1 MTDYF
6 CCHVERKDEETLFRS
21 PVVETSAVYSTL
33 HTSHSKLIITM
44 DNKFKLVSK
53 FKPAG
58 DQPQAV
64 EELCRNYNSGIDSQ
78 VLLGVTGSGKTFV
91 MANVIEKLQKP
102 TLIISPNKIL
112 AAQTYAEFKSFFPDN
127 AVEYFI
133 SYYDYYQPE
142 AYIPSSDTYIEKD
155 SSVNDHI
162 DRLRLKATTSL
173 LERKDVIVVASVSCI
188 YNLGSPSD
196 YRNMCVE
203 IVAGVE
209 KTRQHILNEL
219 VAIHYERNE
228 IEFIR
233 GRFRVKGDT
242 VEIFPAYL
250 ETAVR
255 IEFYGD
261 FIESI
266 KEFDPLTGEI
276 LRKKDRAYIYPAKH
290 FVTTGPKLETALQT
304 IKTELNE
311 RLAELNSK
319 KMLLEAQ
326 RLEQRTKY
334 DMEMLAET
342 GFCHGVENYSRH
354 LAGNPPGARPTTLID
369 YFLEAN
375 DDFLMIAD
383 ESHISLPQIR
393 GMYEGDR
400 SRKQTLVDFG
410 FRLPSALDNRPLKF
424 PEFEK
429 LIKKFM
435 MVSATPGV
443 YELERSKKH
452 IIDLVIRPTGLV
464 DPEVVI
470 RPIDGQIQD
479 MMLEIQKTV
488 DKKQRTLVTTLTK
501 KMSEDLAVYLKE
513 KGFKVE
519 YLHSEIETLERIE
532 ILKNLRLGKFD
543 VLVGINLLREGLDL
557 PEVSLVVVLDADK
570 EGFLRSESTLI
581 QICGRAARN
590 VDGRVIFY
598 ADNMTGSMQRALKEM
613 SRRRNKQIEYN
624 ETNKIKPRSIIKAV
638 HDLDEFQNLSK
649 SEGITAM
656 VAQTQAEY
664 ITAANIDGIING
676 IEERMKE
683 AADSLDFETAAILRD
698 KMLELKSMKSGK
710 MIKIAKKKK

>member
-1 MTDYF
+1 M
-6 CCHVERKDEETLFRS
+6 E
-21 PVVETSAVYSTL
+21 
-33 HTSHSKLIITM
+33 
-44 DNKFKLVSK
+44 KFKLVSK
-53 FKPAG
+53 FDPSG
-58 DQPQAV
+58 DQPAAID
-64 EELCRNYNSGIDSQ
+64 ELVRNYESGINSQ

-91 MANVIEKLQKP
+91 MANAIERLQKP

-112 AAQTYAEFKSFFPDN
+112 AAQTYAEFKSFFPHN

-155 SSVNDHI
+155 ASINDHI

-188 YNLGSPSD
+188 YNLGSPKD
-196 YRNMCVE
+196 YQNMCVE
-203 IVAGVE
+203 IIAGRE
-209 KTRQHILNEL
+209 KSRAKLLQEL

-228 IEFIR
+228 VEFIR

-261 FIESI
+261 TVESI
-266 KEFDPLTGEI
+266 KEFKPLTGEVVS
-276 LRKKDRAYIYPAKH
+276 KKEKSYIYPAKH
-290 FVTTGPKLETALQT
+290 FVTTAPKLEHALQT
-304 IKTELNE
+304 IKTELDE
-311 RLAELNSK
+311 RLEVLKSQK
-319 KMLLEAQ
+319 RLLEAQ
-326 RLEQRTKY
+326 RLEQRTRY
-334 DMEMLAET
+334 DMEMLRET
-342 GFCHGVENYSRH
+342 GFCNGVENYSRH
-354 LAGNPPGARPTTLID
+354 LSGNPPGTRPTTLID
-369 YFLEAN
+369 YFLQDNE
-375 DDFLMIAD
+375 DFLMIAD

-424 PEFEK
+424 PEFES

-443 YELERSKKH
+443 YELERSRKH
-452 IIDLVIRPTGLV
+452 IVDLIIRPTGLV
-464 DPEVVI
+464 DPEVII

-479 MMLEIQKTV
+479 LMGEIQKTA

-501 KMSEDLAVYLKE
+501 KMSEDLAGYLKE

-519 YLHSEIETLERIE
+519 YLHSEIDTLTRIE

-557 PEVSLVVVLDADK
+557 PEVSLVAVLDADK
-570 EGFLRSESTLI
+570 EGFLRSEPTLI

-598 ADNMTGSMQRALKEM
+598 ADTMTGSMQRALKEM

-624 ETNKIKPRSIIKAV
+624 EKNKITPKSIVKAV
-638 HDLDEFQNLSK
+638 HELDEFQNLSRAE
-649 SEGITAM
+649 SVTHLVAESQADYEITPK
-656 VAQTQAEY
+656 
-664 ITAANIDGIING
+664 NIDGIIK
-676 IEERMKE
+676 EMEDQMKE
-683 AADSLDFETAAILRD
+683 AADNLDFESAAVLRD
-698 KMLELKSMKSGK
+698 KMLELKAMKARK
-710 MIKIAKKKK
+710 RR

>member
-1 MTDYF
+1 M
-6 CCHVERKDEETLFRS
+6 E
-21 PVVETSAVYSTL
+21 
-33 HTSHSKLIITM
+33 
-44 DNKFKLVSK
+44 NFKLVSN
-53 FKPAG
+53 FMPSG
-58 DQPQAV
+58 DQPAAI
-64 EELCRNYNSGIDSQ
+64 EELCRNYESKINSQ

-112 AAQTYAEFKSFFPDN
+112 AAQTYAEFKSFFPHN

-155 SSVNDHI
+155 ASINDHI

-188 YNLGSPSD
+188 YNLGSPKD
-196 YRNMCVE
+196 YQNMCVE
-203 IVAGVE
+203 IIAGQE
-209 KTRQHILNEL
+209 KSRERLLSEL

-250 ETAVR
+250 ETAIR

-261 FIESI
+261 TIESI
-266 KEFDPLTGEI
+266 KEFNPLTGEVAV
-276 LRKKDRAYIYPAKH
+276 KKDKSYIYPAKH
-290 FVTTGPKLETALQT
+290 FVTTGPKIERALQT
-304 IKTELNE
+304 IKAELDE
-311 RLAELNSK
+311 RLEVLKSQK
-319 KMLLEAQ
+319 RLLEAQ

-334 DMEMLAET
+334 DMEMLRET
-342 GFCHGVENYSRH
+342 GFCNGVENYSRH
-354 LAGNPPGARPTTLID
+354 LSGNPEGARPMTLID
-369 YFLEAN
+369 YFLQDN

-424 PEFEK
+424 PEFES

-443 YELERSKKH
+443 YELERSHEH
-452 IIDLVIRPTGLV
+452 IVDLIIRPTGLV
-464 DPEVVI
+464 DPEVII
-470 RPIDGQIQD
+470 RPIDGQIKD
-479 MMLEIQKTV
+479 LMNEIQKNV
-488 DKKQRTLVTTLTK
+488 DRKQRTLVTTLTK
-501 KMSEDLAVYLKE
+501 KMSEDLAGYLKE

-519 YLHSEIETLERIE
+519 YLHSEIDTLTRIE

-557 PEVSLVVVLDADK
+557 PEVSLVAVLDADK
-570 EGFLRSESTLI
+570 EGFLRSEPTLI

-598 ADNMTGSMQRALKEM
+598 ADTMTGSMQRALKEM
-613 SRRRNKQIEYN
+613 SRRRNKQLEYN
-624 ETNKIKPRSIIKAV
+624 EENKITP
-638 HDLDEFQNLSK
+638 
-649 SEGITAM
+649 
-656 VAQTQAEY
+656 
-664 ITAANIDGIING
+664 
-676 IEERMKE
+676 
-683 AADSLDFETAAILRD
+683 
-698 KMLELKSMKSGK
+698 
-710 MIKIAKKKK
+710 

>member
-1 MTDYF
+1 M
-6 CCHVERKDEETLFRS
+6 EKFR
-21 PVVETSAVYSTL
+21 
-33 HTSHSKLIITM
+33 
-44 DNKFKLVSK
+44 LVSK
-53 FKPAG
+53 FKPSG
-58 DQPQAV
+58 DQPQAIDEIV
-64 EELCRNYNSGIDSQ
+64 RNYQNGENSQ

-91 MANVIEKLQKP
+91 MANVIERLQKP

-112 AAQTYAEFKSFFPDN
+112 AAQTYAEFKSFFPHN

-155 SSVNDHI
+155 SSINDHI

-173 LERKDVIVVASVSCI
+173 LERKDVVVVASVSCI
-188 YNLGSPSD
+188 YNLGSPED

-203 IVAGVE
+203 IIAG
-209 KTRQHILNEL
+209 KDKSIHSLLSEL
-219 VAIHYERNE
+219 VASHYERNE

-261 FIESI
+261 TIESI
-266 KEFDPLTGEI
+266 KEFNPLTGEI
-276 LRKKDRAYIYPAKH
+276 LAKKERSYIYPAKL
-290 FVTTGPKLETALQT
+290 FVTSGDKIKRASET
-304 IKTELNE
+304 IF
-311 RLAELNSK
+311 AELDGRVSELKSQNK
-319 KMLLEAQ
+319 LLEAQ
-326 RLEQRTKY
+326 RLIQRTKY
-334 DMEMLAET
+334 DMEMLKET
-342 GFCHGVENYSRH
+342 GMCHGIENYSRH
-354 LAGNPPGARPTTLID
+354 LSGNPAGTRPTTLID
-369 YFLEAN
+369 YFHFGGG
-375 DDFLMIAD
+375 DFLMIAD
-383 ESHISLPQIR
+383 ESHISLPQVR

-435 MVSATPGV
+435 MVSATPGE
-443 YELERSKKH
+443 YELKRSGGK
-452 IIDLVIRPTGLV
+452 IVDLIIRPTGLV

-470 RPIDGQIQD
+470 RPIDGQIMD
-479 MMLEIQKTV
+479 LMGEIKKNV

-501 KMSEDLAVYLKE
+501 KMSEDLAAYLKE

-519 YLHSEIETLERIE
+519 YLHSEIDTLKRIE
-532 ILKNLRLGKFD
+532 ILKNLRLGEFD

-557 PEVSLVVVLDADK
+557 PEVSLVAVLDADK
-570 EGFLRSESTLI
+570 EGFLRSEPTLI

-613 SRRRNKQIEYN
+613 GRRRLKQIKYN
-624 ETNKIKPRSIIKAV
+624 EENNIKPKSIVKAV
-638 HDLDEFQNLSK
+638 AELEEFRNLSREE
-649 SEGITAM
+649 SVSHM
-656 VAQTQAEY
+656 VAETKFDYE
-664 ITAANIDGIING
+664 ITPKNIDGLIK
-676 IEERMKE
+676 ELEDKMRE
-683 AADSLDFETAAILRD
+683 AADSLDFESAAAYRD
-698 KMLELKSMKSGK
+698 KMLELKSMKSSSKNGVRK
-710 MIKIAKKKK
+710 TERSVKNPRSG

>member
-1 MTDYF
+1 MLNFPTSNHLIFFLF
-6 CCHVERKDEETLFRS
+6 CYNYR
-21 PVVETSAVYSTL
+21 
-33 HTSHSKLIITM
+33 M
-44 DNKFKLVSK
+44 QKFKLVSK
-53 FKPAG
+53 FKPSG
-58 DQPQAV
+58 DQPAAID
-64 EELCRNYNSGIDSQ
+64 ELCRNYGNKINSQ

-91 MANVIEKLQKP
+91 MANVIERLQKP

-112 AAQTYAEFKSFFPDN
+112 AAQTYAEFKSFFPHN

-188 YNLGSPSD
+188 YNLGSPKD
-196 YRNMCVE
+196 YQNMCVE
-203 IVAGVE
+203 IIAGQQKSRE
-209 KTRQHILNEL
+209 RLLTEL
-219 VAIHYERNE
+219 VSIHYERNE

-261 FIESI
+261 TVESI
-266 KEFDPLTGEI
+266 KEFNPLTGEI
-276 LRKKDRAYIYPAKH
+276 LVKKEKSYIYPAKH
-290 FVTTGPKLETALQT
+290 FVTTQPKIEHALQT
-304 IKTELNE
+304 IKAELDE
-311 RLAELNSK
+311 RLEVLNSQK
-319 KMLLEAQ
+319 RLIEAQ

-334 DMEMLAET
+334 DMEMLRET
-342 GFCHGVENYSRH
+342 GFCNGVENYSRH
-354 LAGNPPGARPTTLID
+354 LSGNPEGTRPTTLID
-369 YFLEAN
+369 YFLNDN

-443 YELERSKKH
+443 YELERSQKH
-452 IIDLVIRPTGLV
+452 IVDLIIRPTGLV
-464 DPEVVI
+464 DPEVII
-470 RPIDGQIQD
+470 RPIDGQIKD
-479 MMLEIQKTV
+479 LMSEIQKNV

-501 KMSEDLAVYLKE
+501 KMSEDLAGYLKE

-519 YLHSEIETLERIE
+519 YLHSEIDTLTRIE

-557 PEVSLVVVLDADK
+557 PEVSLVAVLDADK
-570 EGFLRSESTLI
+570 EGFLRSEPTLI

-598 ADNMTGSMQRALKEM
+598 ADTMTGSMQRALTEM
-613 SRRRNKQIEYN
+613 NRRRNKQLEYN
-624 ETNKIKPRSIIKAV
+624 AENNITPKSIIKAV
-638 HDLDEFQNLSK
+638 HDLDEFQNLSR
-649 SEGITAM
+649 SESVTHMVDENIADYNITPK
-656 VAQTQAEY
+656 
-664 ITAANIDGIING
+664 NIDSIIKK
-676 IEERMKE
+676 IESQMKE
-683 AADSLDFETAAILRD
+683 AADNLDFESAAVLRD
-698 KMLELKSMKSGK
+698 KMMDLKSMKVL
-710 MIKIAKKKK
+710 KKRR

>member
-1 MTDYF
+1 M
-6 CCHVERKDEETLFRS
+6 E
-21 PVVETSAVYSTL
+21 
-33 HTSHSKLIITM
+33 
-44 DNKFKLVSK
+44 NKFKLVSK
-53 FKPAG
+53 FKPSG
-58 DQPQAV
+58 DQPEAIEALV
-64 EELCRNYNSGIDSQ
+64 RNYQSGQSSQ

-91 MANVIEKLQKP
+91 MANVIERLQKP

-112 AAQTYAEFKSFFPDN
+112 AAQTYAEFKSFFPGN

-155 SSVNDHI
+155 ASINDHI

-188 YNLGSPSD
+188 YNLGSPQD
-196 YRNMCVE
+196 YQNRCVE
-203 IVAGVE
+203 INADKQMSRE
-209 KTRQHILNEL
+209 QLISDLIS
-219 VAIHYERNE
+219 IHYERNE

-250 ETAVR
+250 ETALRV
-255 IEFYGD
+255 EFYGD
-261 FIESI
+261 SVESI
-266 KEFDPLTGEI
+266 KEFKPLTGEVI
-276 LRKKDRAYIYPAKH
+276 SKKEKSYIYPAKH
-290 FVTTGPKLETALQT
+290 FVTTGEKVETALKT
-304 IKTELNE
+304 IKTELDE
-311 RLAELNSK
+311 RLEVLKSQK
-319 KMLLEAQ
+319 RLLEAQ

-334 DMEMLAET
+334 DMEMLKET
-342 GFCHGVENYSRH
+342 GFCNGVENYSRH
-354 LAGNPPGARPTTLID
+354 LSGNPPGTRPTTLID
-369 YFLEAN
+369 YFLQDN
-375 DDFLMIAD
+375 KDFLMIAD

-429 LIKKFM
+429 LIRQFM
-435 MVSATPGV
+435 MVSATPGA
-443 YELERSKKH
+443 YELERSKNN
-452 IIDLVIRPTGLV
+452 IIDLIIRPTGLV

-470 RPIDGQIQD
+470 RPINGQIQD
-479 MMLEIQKTV
+479 LMQEIQKTV
-488 DKKQRTLVTTLTK
+488 DRKQRTLVTTLTK
-501 KMSEDLAVYLKE
+501 KMSEDLAAYLKE

-557 PEVSLVVVLDADK
+557 PEVSLVAVLDADK
-570 EGFLRSESTLI
+570 EGFLRSEPTLI

-598 ADNMTGSMQRALKEM
+598 ADTMTGSMQRALTEM
-613 SRRRNKQIEYN
+613 NRRRLKQLEYN
-624 ETNKIKPRSIIKAV
+624 EKNRITPKSIIKAV
-638 HDLDEFQNLSK
+638 HDLDEFQNLSREESTMQLVAEQQFDYK
-649 SEGITAM
+649 ITPK
-656 VAQTQAEY
+656 
-664 ITAANIDGIING
+664 NIDKVINE
-676 IEERMKE
+676 IEEQMKE
-683 AADSLDFETAAILRD
+683 YADNLDFESAAILRD
-698 KMLELKSMKSGK
+698 KMLELKAMKSGK
-710 MIKIAKKKK
+710 TPQDAPKKPPKNKKHRVFQKSKN